1 MLNPMAFIFTLT
13 DAVQGKPCYGGSMWT
28 RGACPCPGCAWAS
41 KVLEPH
47 RSGTET
53 AKLTL
58 QK

>member
-13 DAVQGKPCYGGSMWT
+13 DAVWGKPSYGGSTWAC
-28 RGACPCPGCAWAS
+28 GACPCRGCAWAS
-41 KVLEPH
+41 KFLEPH
-47 RSGTET
+47 RCGTET